1 MTPLFSVIVINF
13 NYARYLGAAIDSA
26 LGQSFAQD
34 GEQAGAGVEVVV
46 VDDCSTDGSRALIE
60 SYGAR
65 IVACFHARNA
75 GMSASANTGFA
86 ASRGERVLFLDAD
99 DYLLPGALEAF
110 AKALQPGVVQ
120 AQARLQ
126 LIDSDGRVE
135 DIFPPPETPFDA
147 GNVAPELARRGRY
160 QTTVTSGLAFDR
172 AALAQVMP
180 IPETAFDRSADG
192 YLATVVPLYG
202 KVASIETPLGAYRRH
217 AANHSGFSANIATRA
232 RWRVDHDEQ
241 RYAALRDHGPQAG
254 VTIAADPGLSD
265 PAHLEERLASL
276 AFDAAAHPYP
286 GDSRAAL
293 GAHGVRA
300 TLSADQNLKRKA
312 IHTLI
317 FLGAGFAPAPV
328 ARRILAWKMERASR
342 PQFVDQLSGWLRRR
356 LK

>member
-26 LGQSFAQD
+26 LGQTWALGQT
-34 GEQAGAGVEVVV
+34 GPAVEVVV

-65 IVACFHARNA
+65 IVPCFHAANA

-86 ASRGERVLFLDAD
+86 ASRGQHVLFLDAD

-135 DIFPPPETPFDA
+135 DVFPPPETPFGA
-147 GNVAPELARRGRY
+147 GDVTPELARRGRY
-160 QTTVTSGLAFDR
+160 QTTVTSGLAFARDALDR
-172 AALAQVMP
+172 VMP
-180 IPETAFDRSADG
+180 IPEVAFNRSADG

-202 KVASIETPLGAYRRH
+202 QVVSIETPLGAYRRH

-276 AFDAAAHPYP
+276 AFDAPAHPYA
-286 GDSRAAL
+286 GDSRARL
-293 GAHGVRA
+293 GIHGVRA
-300 TLSADQNLKRKA
+300 TLGAGHNLKRKV

-317 FLGAGFAPAPV
+317 FVGAGFAPLA
-328 ARRILAWKMERASR
+328 AAQRILSWKMERASR
-342 PQFVDQLSGWLRRR
+342 PQFIDKFSGWLRRR